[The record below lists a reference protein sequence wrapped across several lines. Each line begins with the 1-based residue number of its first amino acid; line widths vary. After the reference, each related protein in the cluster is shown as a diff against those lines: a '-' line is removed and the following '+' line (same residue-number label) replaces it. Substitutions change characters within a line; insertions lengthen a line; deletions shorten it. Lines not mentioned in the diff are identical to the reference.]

1 MKIEV
6 LTDENLRIDKFLSS
20 KMDLSRNKI
29 QKLIDEG
36 NILVNGSKI
45 NNNYKV
51 NLGDVIEVNS
61 LKSVQV
67 NNDLIPCDIP
77 LDIVYEDDDLLII
90 NKKSGMVTHPAPGN
104 YENTLVNALIGKYQL
119 SSNEL
124 RPGIVHR
131 LDKDTSGLM
140 LVAKNDYTHEKLSNM
155 IQEKKVERY
164 YLALVEGTFNH
175 ETGTI
180 DAPIGRDP
188 KNREKQIVTS
198 VNSKKAITHFKVIKR
213 YNNYTLI
220 ECKLETGRTHQ
231 IRVHMAYINHPVVGD
246 PLYGKK
252 IKDSDFG
259 QLLHSYKIKF
269 SHPRTGKIIE
279 FEKEPPEEF
288 QTILKNLTE
297 DF

>member
-6 LTDENLRIDKFLSS
+6 LTDENLRIDKFLSL

-51 NLGDVIEVNS
+51 NLGDVIEVTS

-119 SSNEL
+119 SNNEL

-297 DF
+297 NF

>member
-1 MKIEV
+1 MSV
-6 LTDENLRIDKFLSS
+6 
-20 KMDLSRNKI
+20 
-29 QKLIDEG
+29 
-36 NILVNGSKI
+36 
-45 NNNYKV
+45 
-51 NLGDVIEVNS
+51 GDVISVIDT
-61 LKSVQV
+61 KSVED
-67 NNDLIPCDIP
+67 NKELIPCNIP
-77 LDIVYEDDDLLII
+77 LDIVYEDDDLLVI

-104 YENTLVNALIGKYQL
+104 YENTLVNALIGKYNL
-119 SSNEL
+119 SNNDI

-140 LVAKNDYTHEKLSNM
+140 LVAKNDYIHEKLAKM
-155 IQEKKVERY
+155 IQEKVVERY

-180 DAPIGRDP
+180 DAPIGRDNY
-188 KNREKQIVTS
+188 NREKQVVTS
-198 VNSKKAITHFKVIKR
+198 INSKKAITHFKVLKR
-213 YNNYTLI
+213 YKNYTLI

-269 SHPRTGKIIE
+269 PHPRTGKILE

-288 QTILKNLTE
+288 ENILHSLV
-297 DF
+297 D